1 MHQRKMI
8 PNLQVVLVMNPK
20 LEAGLA
26 CRSLPLL
33 LEQLFCIRLE
43 GSMSGGISV
52 LTNRRHKF
60 FDFMDL
66 GRLSFPFYIIKR
78 LKMGQIGV
86 FS

>member
-33 LEQLFCIRLE
+33 LEQLFCMGMKAPCNRLLQTLVCYAIE
-43 GSMSGGISV
+43 H
-52 LTNRRHKF
+52 TYF
-60 FDFMDL
+60 A
-66 GRLSFPFYIIKR
+66 
-78 LKMGQIGV
+78 
-86 FS
+86 